1 MSHQSGSP
9 TTPFDAEISNLFP
22 GNHQPVLNAYCHDLV
37 NRVHSVAKEES
48 LHTLAEHEQRRKDDP
63 HLAVLNTILR
73 EMGRLR
79 EEVQQLAILRPGLEN
94 HIAQEEEF
102 QRKLLKIAS
111 EAFVNGDPV
120 LHRLEH
126 EARRDRAQLCA
137 KFWQGLLAKL
147 GENTVFAL
155 LAVLAALIVYWV
167 SGHIPKGA
175 QGQ

>member
-1 MSHQSGSP
+1 MNHNPETP
-9 TTPFDAEISNLFP
+9 TAEFDAEISNLFP

-37 NRVHSVAKEES
+37 NRVHSVAQDELIHHRPEN
-48 LHTLAEHEQRRKDDP
+48 EQRRKDDP
-63 HLAVLNTILR
+63 HLAVLNTILI
-73 EMGRLR
+73 EMGTLR
-79 EEVQQLAILRPGLEN
+79 KEVQTLAVLRPGLEN

-111 EAFVNGDPV
+111 EAFVDGDPV
-120 LHRLEH
+120 LHRLDH
-126 EARRDRAQLCA
+126 EARRDRARLCA

-155 LAVLAALIVYWV
+155 LAVLAALIIYWV